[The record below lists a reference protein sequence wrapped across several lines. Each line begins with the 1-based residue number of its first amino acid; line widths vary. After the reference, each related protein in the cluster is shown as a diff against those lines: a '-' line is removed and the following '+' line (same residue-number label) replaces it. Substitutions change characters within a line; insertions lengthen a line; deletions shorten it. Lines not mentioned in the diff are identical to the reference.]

1 MAKKLNKSG
10 KRLVKKK
17 GSDGRVRAYWTGRKQ
32 EAKSLKSQGPEGE
45 KPGFLRRH
53 GGKLLAGA
61 ALLGVAAMNR
71 HKIAGAVGGAR
82 LGHAMSKSGGGGLAE
97 RAHAAFSG
105 AKAGYMTHKG
115 MDRADGIMGR
125 MAFRGAG
132 AVDQAHGMLGKARG
146 ALADRANQYRTGHG
160 GALAGHMS
168 NVLGGMA
175 LSHLGAKFGQ
185 TAGTA
190 LGSMAGPG
198 GAAVGGMLGGHVGEW
213 LANRHGAGHVQR
225 AAQHIQERVQGNHVP
240 NQAAVPINFGAS
252 SRPAPH
258 AGPHAAMTP
267 AAHRPAAPAPS
278 ATPHQAAS
286 HMAHTAPASQSRS
299 FAQPVVGAGPM
310 AHTAAPAQHL
320 QSSRAA
326 QQHMANATRDR
337 ERAEKAAHKERAD
350 TERARERAHR
360 QMTGKRWWQR

>member
-17 GSDGRVRAYWTGRKQ
+17 GSDGRVRAYWTGRKK
-32 EAKSLKSQGPEGE
+32 EDAKSLKSQGPEGE

-132 AVDQAHGMLGKARG
+132 AIDQAHSAVGHRLE
-146 ALADRANQYRTGHG
+146 QYRTQHG
-160 GALAGHMS
+160 GALAGHMA
-168 NVLGGMA
+168 NQLGGMA
-175 LSHLGAKFGQ
+175 LSHLGARFGQ

-190 LGSMAGPG
+190 LGSLAGPG
-198 GAAVGGMLGGHVGEW
+198 GAAVGGLLGSHIGGW
-213 LANRHGAGHVQR
+213 LADRHGSGHIQR
-225 AAQHIQERVQGNHVP
+225 AAQYVKERIQGNHVP
-240 NQAAVPINFGAS
+240 NQQAVPVNFGS
-252 SRPAPH
+252 SPLGLPSGRPHTAVPH
-258 AGPHAAMTP
+258 AGPQAALTP
-267 AAHRPAAPAPS
+267 AAHTPASPPRN
-278 ATPHQAAS
+278 ATPQQAAD
-286 HMAHTAPASQSRS
+286 HAAYTAPASQTRS
-299 FAQPVVGAGPM
+299 FGISVRRWG
-310 AHTAAPAQHL
+310 
-320 QSSRAA
+320 SR
-326 QQHMANATRDR
+326 
-337 ERAEKAAHKERAD
+337 
-350 TERARERAHR
+350 
-360 QMTGKRWWQR
+360 

>member
-10 KRLVKKK
+10 KKLVRQRGK
-17 GSDGRVRAYWTGRKQ
+17 DGRVRAYWVGRNEKP
-32 EAKSLKSQGPEGE
+32 KSLRSQGPGE
-45 KPGFLRRH
+45 EPGFLRKH

-71 HKIAGAVGGAR
+71 RKLPGALGGHAQVWKGSVAHQGAPAGAAP
-82 LGHAMSKSGGGGLAE
+82 ASKLSGL
-97 RAHAAFSG
+97 AHAAFG
-105 AKAGYMTHKG
+105 HAKDAV
-115 MDRADGIMGR
+115 
-125 MAFRGAG
+125 MA
-132 AVDQAHGMLGKARG
+132 
-146 ALADRANQYRTGHG
+146 YRTQHG
-160 GALAGHMS
+160 GGLAGHMS

-225 AAQHIQERVQGNHVP
+225 AAQHIQERVQGNYVP

-337 ERAEKAAHKERAD
+337 ERAEKAARKERAD